1 MNVLVLAKR
10 RARARRRQSGAA
22 MFIVAMTMAVLASVG
37 IYALAA
43 AANEVRTSGN
53 ERQSTQTHYLAEYG
67 IIGAAHEISESV
79 ATFGIQSMFNDKL
92 RETAC
97 VALPGVPSTAP
108 DMTRACR
115 RLGSLELKVLNAPAS
130 SWTANV
136 TETYTGSTPLLS
148 TVDPG
153 SFGPVPMSGDFFVEL
168 TDPSDAN
175 PPAGYAMNLNM
186 CFKQITVTSGGITRP
201 DFPGIA
207 APTAGFA
214 GEGIEFQRARFV
226 VGPGQCDF

>member
-1 MNVLVLAKR
+1 MNAVALAKR
-10 RARARRRQSGAA
+10 RARGRRGQSGAA
-22 MFIVAMTMAVLASVG
+22 MFIVAMTLAVLASVG
-37 IYALAA
+37 VFALAA

-67 IIGAAHEISESV
+67 IIGAAHEISDAV
-79 ATFGIQSMFNDKL
+79 GNFQIAAMFTNPL

-115 RLGSLELKVLNAPAS
+115 RLGSADLANLNTP
-130 SWTANV
+130 WTAHIV
-136 TETYTGSTPLLS
+136 EQYTATDPLS
-148 TVDPG
+148 SSVNPG
-153 SFGPVPMSGDFFVEL
+153 SFGPVPMNGDFFVEL
-168 TDPSDAN
+168 TDPSNAN
-175 PPAGYAMNLNM
+175 PPAGYATNLNL
-186 CFKQITVTSGGITRP
+186 CFKEIAVTAGGITQP
-201 DFPGIA
+201 VFPGIA
-207 APTAGFA
+207 NPTAGFA